1 MRARKDALLG
11 ARVRAIAEQIGAGKQ
26 EAPPTRAPTILK
38 IPLSEIGQDGIHL
51 GLSMTGTHF
60 CIKLDNPS

>member
-1 MRARKDALLG
+1 MTARKDSLLS
-11 ARVRAIAEQIGAGKQ
+11 AKVRAIAEQIGAGAN
-26 EAPPTRAPTILK
+26 EALPKRAPTLLK
-38 IPLSEIGQDGIHL
+38 IPLSEIGEDGIHL